1 MCLSEEARMSDANA
15 LTTLS
20 DAQYLQSPEYK
31 AHVENMLASYD
42 HPTGILGE
50 LVSQMADAFWWVR
63 VYRAEKDQILLSAMT
78 DQLIRKDKWEEET
91 LPLWLS
97 LYEILSAVVGGEL
110 VEADQEELLADFLV
124 AKGLNLESLRTAA
137 FNTTRGSYETLD
149 RLIERQLKNVR
160 LLMQSYDSVR
170 FAPQI
175 HKKMALEIE
184 QLEQQ
189 VRQSREDQ
197 RLEVDGQ

>member
-1 MCLSEEARMSDANA
+1 MRDTYA
-15 LTTLS
+15 LTSLS
-20 DAQYLQSPEYK
+20 DAQYLQTPEYK

-63 VYRAEKDQILLSAMT
+63 VYRAEKNQILLSRMA
-78 DQLIRKDKWEEET
+78 DELIRKDKWEKET

-97 LYEILSAVVGGEL
+97 LYEILSAVVGGES
-110 VEADQEELLADFLV
+110 VEADQEELLAELLV
-124 AKGLNLESLRTAA
+124 INGHNLDSLRTEA
-137 FNTTRGSYETLD
+137 FSRVRDSYETLD
-149 RLIERQLKNVR
+149 RLIDRQLKNVK

-175 HKKMALEIE
+175 HKRMALEIE

-189 VRQSREDQ
+189 VKQTREDQ
-197 RLEVDGQ
+197 RLEVNRQ

>member
-1 MCLSEEARMSDANA
+1 MSHTNA
-15 LTTLS
+15 LTALS

-31 AHVENMLASYD
+31 THVENMLASYD

-63 VYRAEKDQILLSAMT
+63 VYRTEKDQILLSAMT

-124 AKGLNLESLRTAA
+124 AKGHNLESLRTAT
-137 FNTTRGSYETLD
+137 FSMIRGSYETLD

-189 VRQSREDQ
+189 VKQAREDQ
-197 RLEVDGQ
+197 RLEIDRQ

>member
-1 MCLSEEARMSDANA
+1 MSDTNA

-20 DAQYLQSPEYK
+20 DAQYLQSPEYR
-31 AHVENMLASYD
+31 AHVEGMLASYD

-63 VYRAEKDQILLSAMT
+63 VYRGEKDQILLSAMT

-97 LYEILSAVVGGEL
+97 LYEILSALIGGEL

-124 AKGLNLESLRTAA
+124 AKGHNLQSLRTDA
-137 FNTTRGSYETLD
+137 FRAVRGSYETLD
-149 RLIERQLKNVR
+149 RLIERQLKNVK

-189 VRQSREDQ
+189 VKQSREDQ
-197 RLEVDGQ
+197 RLEVDRQ

>member
-1 MCLSEEARMSDANA
+1 MSDTNA

-20 DAQYLQSPEYK
+20 DAQYLQAPEYK
-31 AHVENMLASYD
+31 AHVEDMLASYD

-124 AKGLNLESLRTAA
+124 AKGHNLESLRTAT
-137 FNTTRGSYETLD
+137 FSMIRGSYETLD

-189 VRQSREDQ
+189 VKQSREDQ
-197 RLEVDGQ
+197 RLEVDRQ

>member
-1 MCLSEEARMSDANA
+1 MSDSTA
-15 LTTLS
+15 LTALS

-31 AHVENMLASYD
+31 SHMENMFASYD

-78 DQLIRKDKWEEET
+78 DQLIRKDKWEKET

-124 AKGLNLESLRTAA
+124 AKGHNLQSLRTDA
-137 FNTTRGSYETLD
+137 FRAVRGSYETLD
-149 RLIERQLKNVR
+149 RLIERQLKNVK

-175 HKKMALEIE
+175 HKRMALEIE

-189 VRQSREDQ
+189 VKQSREDQ
-197 RLEVDGQ
+197 RLEVDRQ